1 MRLLLCGGGTAGHI
15 NPAIAVAEELLEG
28 DKNADILFVGRMGG
42 KENQIIE
49 ELGFK
54 LKTLNVQGLKRRL
67 TLKNL
72 TVIKNAINSI
82 SEAKTIINEFKPDV
96 IMGTGGYVCWPVLIA
111 GAELKIPTAIHES
124 NISPGLTT
132 RLLSKKIDV
141 VFLNNEETK
150 KYLTK
155 RAKTLT
161 VGNPLRKGFK
171 RINKTEARR
180 QLGVSEKEVMI
191 VSFGGSIGSEK
202 MNNVI
207 MEVMENYSSKNA
219 NIRHFHATGKRY
231 YSARET
237 IVQPLKNCTVLP
249 YIENMPLYLNAADIA
264 ICRCGSM
271 TLSEICEV
279 GVPAILIPSPNV
291 TGNHQLANAKYLEKA
306 NAAILLEEKNL
317 TSKSL
322 IDAINQLKSEK
333 YGRKT
338 RAKSLKALSTP
349 NSSKIIVSELVLL
362 KNKGKKTAN

>member
-28 DKNADILFVGRMGG
+28 DKNADVLFVGRIGG
-42 KENQIIE
+42 KENQLIE
-49 ELGFK
+49 DRGFK
-54 LKTLNVQGLKRRL
+54 LKTINVQGLKRRL

-72 TVIKNAINSI
+72 SVIKNAINSI

-124 NISPGLTT
+124 NITPGLTT
-132 RLLSKKIDV
+132 RILSKKVDL
-141 VFLNNEETK
+141 VFLNKEETK
-150 KYLTK
+150 KYITK

-161 VGNPLRKGFK
+161 VGNPLRKGFQ

-180 QLGVSEKEVMI
+180 RLGVSENALMI

-202 MNNVI
+202 MNKVI
-207 MEVMENYSSKNA
+207 MDVMEDYSSKNA

-231 YSARET
+231 YAENKADGH
-237 IVQPLKNCTVLP
+237 PLKNCTILP
-249 YIENMPLYLNAADIA
+249 YIEDMPLYLNATDIA

-271 TLSEICEV
+271 TLSEICEAA
-279 GVPAILIPSPNV
+279 VPSILIPSPNV

-349 NSSKIIVSELVLL
+349 NSAKIIVSELFLL
-362 KNKGKKTAN
+362 KNRG